1 MPPRYT
7 TEAIEPISPSR
18 KTRELEPLEGAPPPI
33 AQPIRTH
40 IGDELKPSTQI
51 PTTQLLSE
59 RPRLIPP
66 NDPISRG
73 LSERRFLQEMQK
85 VKDRSNAITETVA
98 KRLDIYKEQMMKLND
113 ENIAKIK
120 ESAERAA
127 TSNWWS
133 MLKKAATA
141 LLAALSLA
149 LGLSVIA
156 GGGSLVIGGALVA
169 SGILSITNFVCSEA
183 GIWDELA
190 KKLAHNDE
198 ERRKKIGL
206 IIPIA
211 LGVVSAALGLFGG
224 VQSMAFTTNL
234 AVTVL
239 QTALSTFQGV
249 TAIGLGISKG
259 NLIRSQADI
268 VNVRAAMDATR
279 LSTQLV
285 TQWIENFRSE
295 MEYIGKRSGQVAR
308 MVIQANQKI
317 VEG

>member
-18 KTRELEPLEGAPPPI
+18 KIPEPLEGLPPPI
-33 AQPIRTH
+33 AQPILARVA
-40 IGDELKPSTQI
+40 DALNPSTQI
-51 PTTQLLSE
+51 PATQLLSE
-59 RPRLIPP
+59 RPKLIPP

-73 LSERRFLQEMQK
+73 LSEARYLREMQK

-98 KRLDIYKEQMMKLND
+98 KRLDIYKEEMMKLND

-141 LLAALSLA
+141 LLSALSLA

-169 SGILSITNFVCSEA
+169 SGILSIANFVCSEA

-224 VQSMAFTTNL
+224 VQSMAFTTHL
-234 AVTVL
+234 AMTVL

-279 LSTQLV
+279 LNTQLV

>member
-18 KTRELEPLEGAPPPI
+18 KIQEPLEGLPPPI
-33 AQPIRTH
+33 AQPILTH
-40 IGDELKPSTQI
+40 VADELKPSTQI
-51 PTTQLLSE
+51 PTTQLLAE

-98 KRLDIYKEQMMKLND
+98 KRLDIYKEEMMKLND

-141 LLAALSLA
+141 LLSALSLA

-234 AVTVL
+234 AMAVL

-279 LSTQLV
+279 LNTQLV